1 MANRVSITRT
11 LPHGVCAADA
21 LQTCKMAAYLTL
33 ASVALLLGLLIH
45 GRWSVSVLFTVWAV
59 GYQLVGLLDQKT
71 LLASYTNPALVT
83 VILLLLVSLI
93 LERSVLIER
102 VMHRVLNGSESWASF
117 KLMTATTALSAFL
130 NNTAVVG
137 ILMGSIS
144 RQKLIAPS
152 RLLIPLS
159 YTAILGGVTTLVGT
173 STNLVVNAFAID
185 NHLPPI
191 GMFQLS
197 WVGIPV
203 AIACIVVMLLTARW
217 LPRHLPGAS
226 EQQQPY
232 FLEARVS
239 LDAPLIGRSIEAN
252 GLRHLDGLFLL
263 EIERQGH
270 LVSPVGPGEIIQAG
284 DVLLFTGDVGKFQ
297 ALNPVRGLEV
307 FGTRSDKLLNA
318 NMVEVIVS
326 STSELANKTLREV
339 DFRTM
344 FDAGVVGIRRGNKR
358 LTGQLG
364 RIPLKVGDALLLAVG
379 TDFAQ
384 HRNLDRN
391 FHLLGDSL
399 VRPRLSPGQS
409 ALALCGF
416 AAAITGSVME
426 LMDLL
431 TSLLLLMGLFLSTR
445 LLTIGEVRRRFPFEL
460 FMVIGSAL
468 ALAKGIESSG
478 AAELLAGW
486 MRQLFDGTGV
496 YGGLIGVYL
505 LTLLLT
511 ELVTNNAA
519 AALAFPIGLATARA
533 FGVDPTA
540 FVMVVA
546 YGASAGFL
554 IPFGYQTHL
563 MVMSPG
569 RYRATDFLRAG
580 LPVSFTYSA
589 VVLVLTPL
597 VFPLNAI

>member
-1 MANRVSITRT
+1 
-11 LPHGVCAADA
+11 
-21 LQTCKMAAYLTL
+21 MAAYLTL
-33 ASVALLLGLLIH
+33 ASILLLLGLLIH
-45 GRWSVSVLFTVWAV
+45 GRWSAAVLFTVWAV
-59 GYQLVGLLDQKT
+59 AYQMAGLLDQKA
-71 LLASYTNPALVT
+71 LLASYTNPALIT
-83 VILLLLVSLI
+83 VILLLLVSLV
-93 LERSVLIER
+93 LERSALIER
-102 VMHRVLNGSESWASF
+102 ITHRVLKGPEAWASF
-117 KLMTATTALSAFL
+117 KLMAATTALSAFL

-197 WVGIPV
+197 WVGVPV
-203 AIACIVVMLLTARW
+203 ALACIAVMLLTARW
-217 LPRHLPGAS
+217 LPRHAVGAS

-232 FLEARVS
+232 FLEARVAPS
-239 LDAPLIGRSIEAN
+239 APLIGRAIEAN

-270 LVSPVGPGEIIQAG
+270 LISPVGPEEILRAG

-297 ALNPVRGLEV
+297 ALHQVRGLEV
-307 FGTRSDKLLNA
+307 FGTRSDTLLNS
-318 NMVEVIVS
+318 NLVEVIVA
-326 STSELANKTLREV
+326 STSDLANRTLREV

-344 FDAGVVGIRRGNKR
+344 FDAGVVGIRRGDKR

-379 TDFAQ
+379 SDFAQ

-399 VRPRLSPGQS
+399 LRPRLSGRQS
-409 ALALCGF
+409 ALALGGF
-416 AAAITGSVME
+416 ALAIAGSVSE
-426 LMDLL
+426 RVDLL
-431 TSLLLLMGLFLSTR
+431 TSLMLLMALFLATR
-445 LLTIGEVRRRFPFEL
+445 LLTLGEVRRRFPFEL
-460 FMVIGSAL
+460 LLVIGSAL

-486 MRQLFDGTGV
+486 MRRLFDGTGV

-540 FVMVVA
+540 FVLIVA

-569 RYRATDFLRAG
+569 RYRMTDFLRAG
-580 LPVSFTYSA
+580 LPVSVTYST
-589 VVLVLTPL
+589 VVLALTPL
-597 VFPLNAI
+597 FFPLTPV

>member
-1 MANRVSITRT
+1 
-11 LPHGVCAADA
+11 
-21 LQTCKMAAYLTL
+21 MAAYLTL
-33 ASVALLLGLLIH
+33 ASVVLLLGLLIH
-45 GRWSVSVLFTVWAV
+45 GRWSASLLFTVWAV
-59 GYQLVGLLDQKT
+59 AYQLAGLMDQKA
-71 LLASYTNPALVT
+71 LLTSYTNPALIT
-83 VILLLLVSLI
+83 VILLLLVSLV

-102 VMHRVLNGSESWASF
+102 ITHRVLSGPETWAGF

-159 YTAILGGVTTLVGT
+159 YAAILGGVTTLVGT

-197 WVGIPV
+197 WVGVPV
-203 AIACIVVMLLTARW
+203 ALSCIAVMLLTSRW
-217 LPRHLPGAS
+217 LPRHFPGES

-232 FLEARVS
+232 FLEAGV
-239 LDAPLIGRSIEAN
+239 APSSELIGRSIEAN

-263 EIERQGH
+263 EIERQGR
-270 LVSPVGPGEIIQAG
+270 LISPVGPEEILQEG
-284 DVLLFTGDVGKFQ
+284 DVLLFTGDVSKFQ
-297 ALNPVRGLEV
+297 ALHKVRGLDV
-307 FGTRSDKLLNA
+307 FGTRSDSLLNS
-318 NMVEVIVS
+318 NLVEVIVA
-326 STSELANKTLREV
+326 STSDLANKTLREV

-379 TDFAQ
+379 ADFAQ

-391 FHLLGDSL
+391 FHLLGESL
-399 VRPRLSPGQS
+399 VRPRLSARQS
-409 ALALCGF
+409 ALALGGF
-416 AAAITGSVME
+416 ALAIMGSVSE
-426 LMDLL
+426 KVDLL
-431 TSLLLLMGLFLSTR
+431 TGLMLLMAVFLATR
-445 LLTIGEVRRRFPFEL
+445 LLTLGEVRRRFPFEL
-460 FMVIGSAL
+460 LMVIGSAL

-486 MRQLFDGTGV
+486 MRQIFDGTGV

-540 FVMVVA
+540 FVLIVA

-569 RYRATDFLRAG
+569 RYRMTDFLRAG
-580 LPVSFTYSA
+580 LPVSLVYST
-589 VVLVLTPL
+589 LVLTLTPL
-597 VFPLNAI
+597 AFPMSSVAR